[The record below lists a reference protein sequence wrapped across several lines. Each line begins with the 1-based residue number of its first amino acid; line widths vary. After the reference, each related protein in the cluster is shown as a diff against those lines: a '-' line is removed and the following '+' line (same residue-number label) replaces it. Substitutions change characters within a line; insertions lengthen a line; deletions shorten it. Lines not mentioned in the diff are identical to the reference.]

1 VKPFLH
7 IQIARS
13 GTVGATSA
21 DMERRD
27 FLKRSTAAALALAGL
42 GAVRATPSLAADY
55 PTHPIR
61 VIVPFAAGGA
71 ADVIAR
77 ICAKYMTDQLGQ
89 QIFINNRGGA
99 GGTIGTEI
107 AARSAP
113 DGYTLVMHTISSAVL
128 NKFLYTR
135 VKLDVNTKFAPISQ
149 IGTASQLLA
158 INAKVP
164 AQNLHEFI
172 ALLKANPGKYR
183 YGSSGLGAIMHLSG
197 ELFSFMSE
205 TKVVHVPY
213 RGEGPALMDLL
224 AGQTDFMVGSVP
236 ALLPHIRSGEL
247 RALCVNADHRLAL
260 LPDVPTSAEAGL
272 PGYKTYN
279 WYALFAPLGT
289 PEPIVKR
296 LNDALAKA
304 LATPEARKQFEE
316 IGIEPVVSNPS
327 DLSSELKQQADF
339 WGPLIERA
347 GVKLD

>member
-1 VKPFLH
+1 MKPFLDFR
-7 IQIARS
+7 IARS
-13 GTVGATSA
+13 GTIGAPSF
-21 DMERRD
+21 DKKRRD
-27 FLKRSTAAALALAGL
+27 FLKRSTATALALAGL

-55 PTHPIR
+55 PTQPIR
-61 VIVPFAAGGA
+61 LICPYAAGGA
-71 ADVIAR
+71 ADVVAR
-77 ICAKYMTDQLGQ
+77 ITAKYLTDQLGQ
-89 QIFINNRGGA
+89 QIFIDNRGGA
-99 GGTIGTEI
+99 GGTIGTDV
-107 AARSAP
+107 AARATP

-135 VKLDVNTKFAPISQ
+135 VKLDVNARFAPISQ
-149 IGTASQLLA
+149 IGTAVQLLA
-158 INAKVP
+158 VNAKVP
-164 AQNLHEFI
+164 AQNLQEFI

-213 RGEGPALMDLL
+213 RGEGPAMVDLL
-224 AGQTDFMVGSVP
+224 AGRIHFMVASVP
-236 ALLPHIRSGEL
+236 ALLPHLRSGEL

-260 LPDVPTSAEAGL
+260 LPDVPTAAEAGL

-279 WYALFAPLGT
+279 WHALFAPLGT
-289 PEPIVKR
+289 PEPIIKR
-296 LNDALAKA
+296 LNDALATA

-316 IGIEPVVSNPS
+316 IGIELVVSNPS
-327 DLSSELKQQADF
+327 DLSSELTQQADF

>member
-1 VKPFLH
+1 MPDPAGRHPK
-7 IQIARS
+7 
-13 GTVGATSA
+13 
-21 DMERRD
+21 RRD
-27 FLKRSTAAALALAGL
+27 FLKRSTAAFAWAGL

-55 PTHPIR
+55 PTQPIR
-61 VIVPFAAGGA
+61 IISPFAAGGA
-71 ADVIAR
+71 ADVVAR
-77 ICAKYMTDQLGQ
+77 ITAKYMADQLGQ
-89 QIFINNRGGA
+89 QVFIDNRGGA
-99 GGTIGTEI
+99 GGTIGTDA
-107 AARSAP
+107 AARATP

-135 VKLDVNTKFAPISQ
+135 VKLDVNARFAPISQ
-149 IGTASQLLA
+149 IGTAVQLLA

-164 AQNLHEFI
+164 AQNLQEFI

-183 YGSSGLGAIMHLSG
+183 YGSSGLGAIMHLSA

-205 TKVVHVPY
+205 TDVVHVPY
-213 RGEGPALMDLL
+213 RGEGPATVDLL
-224 AGQTDFMVGSVP
+224 AGRIHFMVASAP
-236 ALLPHIRSGEL
+236 ALLPHVRSGEL

-279 WYALFAPLGT
+279 WHALFAPLGT

-296 LNDALAKA
+296 LNEALSKA

-316 IGIEPVVSNPS
+316 IGIELVVSNPS
-327 DLSSELKQQADF
+327 DLSAELKREADI
-339 WGPLIERA
+339 WGPLIERT